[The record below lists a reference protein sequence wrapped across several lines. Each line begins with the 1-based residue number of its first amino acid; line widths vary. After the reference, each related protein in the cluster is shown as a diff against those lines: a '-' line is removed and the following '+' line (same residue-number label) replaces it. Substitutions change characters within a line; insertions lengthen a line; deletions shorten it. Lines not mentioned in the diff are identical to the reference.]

1 MLNANALVFEPCEYS
16 LTEEEYEFL
25 EEELFYTEKKEELFN
40 IEEEQEVFY
49 TDEENEFLEKAHKE
63 ANLIVRLL
71 NEADTVCYSYKKAY
85 EAHIKAANAAIV
97 ARTARTSM
105 KNN

>member
-1 MLNANALVFEPCEYS
+1 MLNANALVFNSYECS
-16 LTEEEYEFL
+16 LTEEEKEFL
-25 EEELFYTEKKEELFN
+25 EEELFYTYEELFD
-40 IEEEQEVFY
+40 IEEEEEQLY

-71 NEADTVCYSYKKAY
+71 NEADTVWYSYNKAN
-85 EAHIKAANAAIV
+85 EAHIKAANAAI
-97 ARTARTSM
+97 AAKTTRTSM

>member
-1 MLNANALVFEPCEYS
+1 MSDALVFKSYECS
-16 LTEEEYEFL
+16 LTEEEKEFL
-25 EEELFYTEKKEELFN
+25 EEELFYTYEELFD
-40 IEEEQEVFY
+40 IEEEEEQLY

-71 NEADTVCYSYKKAY
+71 NEADTVWYSYDKAK
-85 EAHIKAANAAIV
+85 EAHIEAVNATIAAAN
-97 ARTARTSM
+97 TRTSM